1 MKISSLE
8 TSRLLLVPSS
18 MKYFEE
24 RSRIASDIE
33 NTRFMMFLPKPKEET
48 FDYIKICET
57 QWESENQTLLPG
69 AVYMISRSFD
79 MSNPLLFDGLKE
91 SNQGFP
97 YLTTNQDD
105 RMRSSSS

>member
-33 NTRFMMFLPKPKEET
+33 STRFMMFLP
-48 FDYIKICET
+48 C
-57 QWESENQTLLPG
+57 
-69 AVYMISRSFD
+69 RSF
-79 MSNPLLFDGLKE
+79 
-91 SNQGFP
+91 
-97 YLTTNQDD
+97 
-105 RMRSSSS
+105 